1 MYLLNFQHWKGKS
14 ICSLDANLSNYLQL
28 LSQVQFVVRLFGS
41 DLTTVNNST
50 TGAFC
55 QFNMTLNKFFS
66 KQSNQKSLIII
77 ILIRKTNVH
86 KLLES
91 IMFHQTEP
99 LRCGW
104 WILSWPVFFV
114 SIGPVSML
122 GSPTD
127 YGTRKRFVAT
137 FKCYPLLWML
147 HSVGKPRLSVCC
159 RWLIRSWKVR
169 GQLFCHKHQ
178 TNKLGPLWV
187 THNLWGTWQGWE
199 GGCLCDVFGN
209 CFSVTFHLHEAAADG
224 YEDGAAI
231 GCRSSLSP
239 WYTTAIPAPQP
250 AG

>member
-1 MYLLNFQHWKGKS
+1 MNTE
-14 ICSLDANLSNYLQL
+14 
-28 LSQVQFVVRLFGS
+28 
-41 DLTTVNNST
+41 LT
-50 TGAFC
+50 C
-55 QFNMTLNKFFS
+55 
-66 KQSNQKSLIII
+66 
-77 ILIRKTNVH
+77 
-86 KLLES
+86 
-91 IMFHQTEP
+91 
-99 LRCGW
+99 
-104 WILSWPVFFV
+104 FFV

-199 GGCLCDVFGN
+199 GGGVCVMFLVI
-209 CFSVTFHLHEAAADG
+209 V
-224 YEDGAAI
+224 
-231 GCRSSLSP
+231 SLSP
-239 WYTTAIPAPQP
+239 STFTRQQQTDMKMEQLLDAAALFLCDTPQP
-250 AG
+250 FLLHSLRGNMTRRDACTDWESEQIVFQTSLGPKALVGQLP